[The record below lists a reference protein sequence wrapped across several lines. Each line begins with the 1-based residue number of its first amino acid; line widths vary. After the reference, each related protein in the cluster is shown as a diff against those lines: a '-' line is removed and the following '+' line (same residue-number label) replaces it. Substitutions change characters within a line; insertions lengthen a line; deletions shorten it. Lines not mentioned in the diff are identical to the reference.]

1 MPLVSSRKTPVFP
14 TPTPTPVSAPVPKKE
29 CCGEGGCNSTC
40 HWGGDF
46 AKKLMLTFVGVL
58 LVYLIFFVGSLV
70 RNNIKKYD
78 YIGRADKMEST
89 ILVSGVGRVSGNN
102 DIAMTTIG
110 FSNLDKDVSKAQ
122 VDNKKVMDQIMADLK
137 KMGVADKDL
146 QTNYT
151 IYPEYEYLTDKGSV
165 LKGYRVSNQL
175 TVKIRNLSK
184 ITDILGL
191 AGKYGATEISGL
203 TFTVDDPENLKTQA
217 RSKAVIDAQAKAV
230 TLAQSL
236 GVNLGRVV
244 SYSEYENTPYDYP
257 MALAKTNFMGAE
269 GGGGGAPEAVAT
281 GSKDV
286 VMNVSVSYEI
296 LP

>member
-1 MPLVSSRKTPVFP
+1 MPIYSGNKMPSDI
-14 TPTPTPVSAPVPKKE
+14 PKEE
-29 CCGEGGCNSTC
+29 CCGGSRGLRSCC
-40 HWGGDF
+40 MGDSF
-46 AKKLMLTFVGVL
+46 AKKLMFTFLGVL

-78 YIGRADKMEST
+78 FIGKADRMEST
-89 ILVSGVGRVSGNN
+89 ILVNGVGRVSGNN

-110 FSNLDKDVSKAQ
+110 YSNVDKDVAKAQ
-122 VDNKKVMDQIMADLK
+122 VDNKKVMDQIMVELK
-137 KMGVADKDL
+137 KMNVEDKDL

-151 IYPEYEYLTDKGSV
+151 VYPEYEYLPDRGST

-175 TVKIRNLSK
+175 TVKIRDLSK
-184 ITDILGL
+184 VNEVLGL

-203 TFTVDDPENLKTQA
+203 TFTVDDPENLKSEA
-217 RSKAVIDAQAKAV
+217 RLKAVNDAKNKAAY
-230 TLAQSL
+230 LAQSL
-236 GVNLGRVV
+236 GVRLGRVV
-244 SYSEYENTPYDYP
+244 SYSEYENAYFDYP
-257 MALAKTNFMGAE
+257 TVFAKGNYMGAE

-286 VMNVSVSYEI
+286 MMNVSISYEI

>member
-1 MPLVSSRKTPVFP
+1 MSLVSSRKTPVFP
-14 TPTPTPVSAPVPKKE
+14 APTPVSAPTPKKE
-29 CCGEGGCNSTC
+29 CCGEGRCNSTC

-70 RNNIKKYD
+70 RNNIKKYE
-78 YIGRADKMEST
+78 YIGKADKMEST
-89 ILVSGVGRVSGNN
+89 ILVAGVGRVSGNN

-217 RSKAVIDAQAKAV
+217 RNKAVIDAQAKAV

-269 GGGGGAPEAVAT
+269 GGGGAPEAVAT

>member
-1 MPLVSSRKTPVFP
+1 MPLMSQNKMP
-14 TPTPTPVSAPVPKKE
+14 SANTSKKE
-29 CCGEGGCNSTC
+29 CCSGGECCGRCHLCGC
-40 HWGGDF
+40 GDF
-46 AKKLMLTFVGVL
+46 VKKLMVTLLGVL

-70 RNNIKKYD
+70 RNNVKKYE
-78 YIGRADKMEST
+78 YIGKADKMEST
-89 ILVSGVGRVSGNN
+89 ILVNGVGRVSGNN

-110 FSNLDKDVSKAQ
+110 YSNLDKDVSKAQ
-122 VDNKKVMDQIMADLK
+122 VDNKKVMDAIMADLK
-137 KMGVADKDL
+137 KMGVEDKDL

-151 IYPEYEYLTDKGSV
+151 IYPEYEYSTDKGSV

-175 TVKIRNLSK
+175 TIKIRNLGK
-184 ITDILGL
+184 VTDILGL

-203 TFTVDDPENLKTQA
+203 TFTVDDPENLKAQA
-217 RSKAVIDAQAKAV
+217 RNKAV
-230 TLAQSL
+230 TDAKIKAAYLAQSL
-236 GVNLGRVV
+236 GARLGRVV

-257 MALAKTNFMGAE
+257 MVLSKVNFLGAE

-286 VMNVSVSYEI
+286 VMSVSVTYEI

>member
-1 MPLVSSRKTPVFP
+1 MPLISSGKTSP
-14 TPTPTPVSAPVPKKE
+14 TDTPKKE
-29 CCGEGGCNSTC
+29 CCGGGGCADRC
-40 HWGGDF
+40 HSCGCSDF
-46 AKKLMLTFVGVL
+46 GKKLMFTFVGVL
-58 LVYLIFFVGSLV
+58 LVYLIFFVGGLV

-78 YIGRADKMEST
+78 YIGKADKMEST
-89 ILVSGVGRVSGNN
+89 ILVNGVGRVSGNN

-122 VDNKKVMDQIMADLK
+122 IDNKKVMDAIMADLK
-137 KMGVADKDL
+137 KMGVEDKDL

-175 TVKIRNLSK
+175 TVKIRNLGK

-203 TFTVDDPENLKTQA
+203 TFTVDDPENLKAQA
-217 RSKAVIDAQAKAV
+217 RNKAV
-230 TLAQSL
+230 TDTQIKAAYLAQSL
-236 GVNLGRVV
+236 GVRLGRVV

-257 MALAKTNFMGAE
+257 MALAKSNYMGAE

-286 VMNVSVSYEI
+286 VMNVSVTYEI

>member
-1 MPLVSSRKTPVFP
+1 MAIMSPGKMPVVDT
-14 TPTPTPVSAPVPKKE
+14 PKKE
-29 CCGEGGCNSTC
+29 CCGGGKCGERKC
-40 HWGGDF
+40 CGVCCGDF

-78 YIGRADKMEST
+78 YIGKADRMEST
-89 ILVSGVGRVSGNN
+89 ILVNGVGRVSGNN

-110 FSNLDKDVSKAQ
+110 YSNLDKDVSKAQ
-122 VDNKKVMDQIMADLK
+122 VDNKKVMDAIMVDLK
-137 KMGVADKDL
+137 KMGVEDKDL

-151 IYPEYEYLTDKGSV
+151 IYPEYEYLSDKGSV
-165 LKGYRVSNQL
+165 LKGYRVSNQI
-175 TVKIRNLSK
+175 TIKIRNLGK
-184 ITDILGL
+184 IADMLGL

-217 RSKAVIDAQAKAV
+217 RDKAVIDAQAKAAV
-230 TLAQSL
+230 LAKSL
-236 GVNLGRVV
+236 GVRLGRIV
-244 SYSEYENTPYDYP
+244 SYNEYENSSYDYSMP
-257 MALAKTNFMGAE
+257 TLAKTNFMGAE
-269 GGGGGAPEAVAT
+269 GGGGGAPAAVAT

-286 VMNVSVSYEI
+286 LMNVSVSYEI